1 MAIGPF
7 QVIDAAPLLPRIG
20 GLAFGQ
26 FYPVTAGTRAGVK
39 QFVASHPYRAAGF
52 WRQMLVRPL
61 RPDRQI
67 G

>member
-20 GLAFGQ
+20 GLAFGH

-39 QFVASHPYRAAGF
+39 QFVASHPCRTVGF
-52 WRQMLVRPL
+52 WR
-61 RPDRQI
+61 
-67 G
+67 